1 MPRLPTVR
9 ARLPEPF
16 NTASLTFR
24 TGPTVSASDQ
34 PLLDDTYVP
43 T

>member
-16 NTASLTFR
+16 NAASLTFR
-24 TGPTVSASDQ
+24 TGPTVSASHQQ
-34 PLLDDTYVP
+34 PFDDTYVP